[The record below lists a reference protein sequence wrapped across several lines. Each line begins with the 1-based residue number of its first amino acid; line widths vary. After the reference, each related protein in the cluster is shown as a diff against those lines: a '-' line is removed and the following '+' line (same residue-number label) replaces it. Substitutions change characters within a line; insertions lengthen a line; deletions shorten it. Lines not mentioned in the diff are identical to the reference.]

1 MNRIVTASTLIA
13 AAAFATTASADIIDA
28 RFVSKGKGRDVRI
41 TYGSTTKNVFAG
53 QLNFRLSNGSGAAS
67 ALNGDWVTF
76 CTDLAQ
82 GTNSTNKSFEVVP
95 LAQVPNGG
103 PMGGMKAAAIVDLYN
118 YANGQQLGST
128 ANQDFAAAFQI
139 AVWEIVRDYDFTQ
152 GASSLSLASGD
163 FKATGKNGATL
174 SSAIAGHVGSL
185 FAAVGHSSGSAS
197 LLGLRNGSSQD
208 QVLPVPAPGPA
219 VLAAAAGLMA
229 LPRRRRAA

>member
-1 MNRIVTASTLIA
+1 M
-13 AAAFATTASADIIDA
+13 
-28 RFVSKGKGRDVRI
+28 SKGKGRDVRV

-53 QLNFRLSNGSGAAS
+53 QLNFRLSNGTGAAS

-82 GTNSTNKSFEVVP
+82 GTNSTNRSFDVVP

-103 PMGGMKAAAIVDLYN
+103 PMGGMKAAAIMDLYTF
-118 YANGQQLGST
+118 ANGQQLAAN
-128 ANQDFAAAFQI
+128 ANQDLAAAFQI

-152 GASSLSLASGD
+152 GSSSLSLASGD
-163 FKATGKNGATL
+163 FKATGKNGNTL
-174 SSAIAGHVGSL
+174 SSAIAGHVSSL
-185 FAAVGHSSGSAS
+185 FASIGSSTGSSS

-219 VLAAAAGLMA
+219 VLAAAAGLLA